1 MKNIKNECL
10 NCGYKFRDNQKLY
23 KDKLGYHMICENC
36 GSSSDITRKNKESSK
51 WKKWQEKS

>member
-51 WKKWQEKS
+51 